1 MCFCKTKES
10 KVLVAKRDLK
20 VYKIGIY
27 ADDNSFNPFFYQAF
41 EYQVNRII
49 FTKVKFTDIINWG
62 FHSYIN
68 CELVPFY
75 NSVNIYSCR
84 KLMFCIAIPKDTV
97 YTVHLGKFIVPK
109 GATYCLNKNG
119 EIVSDKLM
127 YTGDYIEITTDK
139 IYDTKELW
147 KENQV
152 KYLLIM
158 AKPIKQ
164 YNLLYV
170 HIVHLGVNYVVLLN
184 HLRVIV

>member
-97 YTVHLGKFIVPK
+97 YTVYLGKFIVPK

-147 KENQV
+147 KEN
-152 KYLLIM
+152 
-158 AKPIKQ
+158 
-164 YNLLYV
+164 
-170 HIVHLGVNYVVLLN
+170 
-184 HLRVIV
+184 